1 MGVKRFAAVNTKV
14 RALESH
20 LLKREDYDALLEM
33 ETLQAMVE
41 YLKRRTSYADYL
53 DDIQDK
59 TVSIDML
66 EVVFK
71 RAMFQRIQGL
81 IHYFTDAYKQLFK
94 TLFMRYEIEDLKLFI
109 RALIRKEDLSQILE
123 HLVILGI
130 NKNIDYTQL
139 KRVNT
144 LEGLL
149 EAIKDTPYSDL
160 IEYYMDELPQKRIF
174 YMEMNLDRFYF
185 KKLLEQV
192 KKLEATDRAVL
203 SEILGKNT
211 DLLNLQW
218 IYRGRKFYGLS
229 AEELL
234 NYTLLGGRYMNYR
247 QLKELCYAK
256 SMEEAITLM
265 RSGPYGFL
273 VEGSDFEVF
282 MELDMER
289 YIYDEFLK
297 LKKSNR
303 MNIIESMVYMHQ
315 LEYEVRDLFTIFEA
329 NRYGLGKN
337 EVLKYLV
344 RVRPE

>member
-1 MGVKRFAAVNTKV
+1 MGVKRFAAVNTKI

-20 LLKREDYDALLEM
+20 LLKPEDYDALLEM
-33 ETLQAMVE
+33 ETLSEMVA
-41 YLKRRTSYADYL
+41 YLKLRTSYQEYL
-53 DDIQDK
+53 EVVQDK
-59 TVSIDML
+59 SVNIDML

-71 RAMFQRIQGL
+71 RAMFKRIQGL

-149 EAIKDTPYSDL
+149 EAIKGTPYCDL
-160 IEYYMDELPQKRIF
+160 IEYYMDEVPQKRIF

-192 KKLEATDRAVL
+192 KKLESSDSAVL
-203 SEILGKNT
+203 SEILGRNT
-211 DLLNLQW
+211 DILNLQW
-218 IYRGRKFYGLS
+218 IYRGRKFFGLS

-234 NYTLLGGRYMNYR
+234 NYTLLGGHALKYR

-256 SMEEAITLM
+256 SMEDAIGLI

-273 VEGSDFEVF
+273 VEGRDFEIF

-289 YIYDEFLK
+289 YIYDEFMK
-297 LKKSNR
+297 LKKNNR

-329 NRYGLGKN
+329 KRYGLKKA

-344 RVRPE
+344 RIRPD